1 MLEKLAKQTA
11 VYGISTI
18 VVRFLSYLLTPYY
31 TRVFGQ
37 ETYGVVTDIYALI
50 PLALTLLTMGME
62 SSYFRFSAKAEEAG
76 GDVKAAKRRLFATT
90 WGVTSL
96 AAAVFFLATAF
107 FRDGI
112 ARMMGEAYVAHP
124 EYVVWVGLIIL
135 FDVWACIPFS
145 RLREQG
151 RAMTFVGLKA
161 MNVVLNVALAFG
173 FGAAGLFATDFGV
186 GWVFVA
192 NLIASVVT
200 WLAIL
205 GTADRTVPKINWAL
219 LAAIFAYSLP
229 LLVGGL
235 AGTANEFIDRQL
247 IKYLVPEGA
256 MAQLGIYGAITK
268 IAVVMML
275 FYQMYRLAAEPFF
288 LSNFRKSDFVAMNAA
303 ALKYYV
309 MASMLIFLG
318 IALFRDVFALIVGRS
333 FREGIFIL
341 PVVLGANVLTGVW
354 LNLSFWYKR
363 EERTSLAIV
372 VTGAGLVAIV
382 AFGFWL
388 IPLWG
393 YYGAAWARLASE
405 TVMVAVSW
413 WLNRRYYPTPY
424 DWRRI
429 GEYVAAA
436 LAVFAVCE
444 ALTASADN
452 MFVSYAFNIVLFAL
466 YAAYLVRRERIGL
479 GGHAKEEISLLRRDA
494 GRVSHAQLFTG
505 LSGSGAL
512 ALAVAYVQY
521 LCCRHRRDGD
531 SCGEC
536 PDCKQ
541 IASLAHPDLHLVF
554 PVNKQ
559 GKKSGEVMRSDE
571 FLPLFRTLFDERGG
585 YVSPQDWYDRLDLG
599 KTLKGMIAAREADE
613 IIRKLSF
620 KSFEA
625 DYKTMLIWL
634 PEAMNER
641 PPTRSSKSSKS
652 LGSGRAFILVSEQPD
667 RLLPTIISRTQEAI
681 AAHSSPTYWNV
692 SRRERAFSDP
702 LQARNMARLAG
713 GDLLS

>member
-37 ETYGVVTDIYALI
+37 ETYGIVTDVYALI

-76 GDVKAAKRRLFATT
+76 GDVQGAKRRLFATT
-90 WGVTSL
+90 WGITSL
-96 AAAVFFLATAF
+96 AAAVFFALVAL
-107 FRDGI
+107 FRNGV
-112 ARMMGEAYVAHP
+112 ASLMGEAYTAHP
-124 EYVVWVGLIIL
+124 EYVVWVALIIL
-135 FDVWACIPFS
+135 FDVWGCIPFS

-161 MNVVLNVALAFG
+161 LNVVLNVALAFG

-192 NLIASVVT
+192 NLVASVVT
-200 WLAIL
+200 WLVIL
-205 GTADRTVPKINWAL
+205 TTTDRTVPRINWAL
-219 LAAIFAYSLP
+219 LTAVFAYSLP

-256 MAQLGIYGAITK
+256 MAQLGVYGAITK

-288 LSNFRKSDFVAMNAA
+288 LSNFKKSDFVAMNAA
-303 ALKYYV
+303 ALKYYI

-318 IALFRDVFALIVGRS
+318 IALFRDLFALIVGRD

-372 VTGAGLVAIV
+372 VTGSGLVAMTL
-382 AFGFWL
+382 FGFGL
-388 IPLWG
+388 IPTWG

-405 TVMVAVSW
+405 SVMVAVSW
-413 WLNRRYYPTPY
+413 WLNRRYFPTPY
-424 DWRRI
+424 PWRRI
-429 GEYVAAA
+429 WEYVITA

-444 ALTASADN
+444 AATRLTDN
-452 MFVSYAFNIVLFAL
+452 KFVIYAFNIVLFAGYGL
-466 YAAYLVRRERIGL
+466 YLIRRERIDVG
-479 GGHAKEEISLLRRDA
+479 AMLRS
-494 GRVSHAQLFTG
+494 VI
-505 LSGSGAL
+505 
-512 ALAVAYVQY
+512 
-521 LCCRHRRDGD
+521 
-531 SCGEC
+531 
-536 PDCKQ
+536 K
-541 IASLAHPDLHLVF
+541 
-554 PVNKQ
+554 
-559 GKKSGEVMRSDE
+559 
-571 FLPLFRTLFDERGG
+571 RG
-585 YVSPQDWYDRLDLG
+585 
-599 KTLKGMIAAREADE
+599 
-613 IIRKLSF
+613 
-620 KSFEA
+620 
-625 DYKTMLIWL
+625 
-634 PEAMNER
+634 
-641 PPTRSSKSSKS
+641 
-652 LGSGRAFILVSEQPD
+652 
-667 RLLPTIISRTQEAI
+667 
-681 AAHSSPTYWNV
+681 
-692 SRRERAFSDP
+692 
-702 LQARNMARLAG
+702 
-713 GDLLS
+713 

>member
-37 ETYGVVTDIYALI
+37 ETYGIVTDVYALI
-50 PLALTLLTMGME
+50 PLSLTLLTMGME

-76 GDVKAAKRRLFATT
+76 GDVQGAKRRLFATT
-90 WGVTSL
+90 WGITSL
-96 AAAVFFLATAF
+96 AAAVFFALVAL
-107 FRDGI
+107 FRNGV
-112 ARMMGEAYVAHP
+112 ASLMGEAYTAHP
-124 EYVVWVGLIIL
+124 EYVVWVALIIL
-135 FDVWACIPFS
+135 FDVWGCIPFS

-161 MNVVLNVALAFG
+161 LNVVLNVALAFG

-192 NLIASVVT
+192 NLVASVVT

-205 GTADRTVPKINWAL
+205 TTTDRTVPRINWAL
-219 LAAIFAYSLP
+219 LTAVFAYSLP

-256 MAQLGIYGAITK
+256 MAQLGVYGAITK

-288 LSNFRKSDFVAMNAA
+288 LSNFKKSDFVAMNAA

-318 IALFRDVFALIVGRS
+318 IALFRDLFALIVGRD

-372 VTGAGLVAIV
+372 VTGSGLVAMTL
-382 AFGFWL
+382 FGFGL
-388 IPLWG
+388 IPTWG

-405 TVMVAVSW
+405 SVMVAVSW
-413 WLNRRYYPTPY
+413 WLNRRYFPTPY
-424 DWRRI
+424 PWRRI
-429 GEYVAAA
+429 WEYVITA

-444 ALTASADN
+444 AATRLTDN
-452 MFVSYAFNIVLFAL
+452 KFVIYAFNIVLFAGYGL
-466 YAAYLVRRERIGL
+466 YLIRRERIDVG
-479 GGHAKEEISLLRRDA
+479 AMLRS
-494 GRVSHAQLFTG
+494 VI
-505 LSGSGAL
+505 
-512 ALAVAYVQY
+512 
-521 LCCRHRRDGD
+521 
-531 SCGEC
+531 
-536 PDCKQ
+536 K
-541 IASLAHPDLHLVF
+541 
-554 PVNKQ
+554 
-559 GKKSGEVMRSDE
+559 
-571 FLPLFRTLFDERGG
+571 RG
-585 YVSPQDWYDRLDLG
+585 
-599 KTLKGMIAAREADE
+599 
-613 IIRKLSF
+613 
-620 KSFEA
+620 
-625 DYKTMLIWL
+625 
-634 PEAMNER
+634 
-641 PPTRSSKSSKS
+641 
-652 LGSGRAFILVSEQPD
+652 
-667 RLLPTIISRTQEAI
+667 
-681 AAHSSPTYWNV
+681 
-692 SRRERAFSDP
+692 
-702 LQARNMARLAG
+702 
-713 GDLLS
+713 

>member
-31 TRVFGQ
+31 TRIFGQ
-37 ETYGVVTDIYALI
+37 ETYGIVTDIYALI

-76 GDVKAAKRRLFATT
+76 GDVRAAKRRLFATT

-96 AAAVFFLATAF
+96 AAVVFFVLVAS
-107 FRDGI
+107 FRNGV
-112 ARMMGEAYVAHP
+112 AGLMGEAYAAHP

-151 RAMTFVGLKA
+151 RALLFVGIKA
-161 MNVVLNVALAFG
+161 LNVVMNVALAVAFG
-173 FGAAGLFATDFGV
+173 VAGLFATEFGV

-200 WLAIL
+200 WLVIL
-205 GTADRTVPKINWAL
+205 ATVDRTVPKINWAL
-219 LAAIFAYSLP
+219 LAAVFAYSLP
-229 LLVGGL
+229 LLVSGL

-256 MAQLGIYGAITK
+256 MAQVGIYGAITK

-288 LSNFRKSDFVAMNAA
+288 LSNFKKSDFVQMNAA

-318 IALFRDVFALIVGRS
+318 IALFRDVFALIVGRD

-363 EERTSLAIV
+363 EEKTSLAIV
-372 VTGAGLVAIV
+372 VTGAGLVSMLV
-382 AFGFWL
+382 FGFWC
-388 IPLWG
+388 IPVWG

-405 TVMVAVSW
+405 STMVAVSW
-413 WLNRRYYPTPY
+413 WLNRRFYPTPY

-444 ALTASADN
+444 AVTACGGNKLIA
-452 MFVSYAFNIVLFAL
+452 YAFNIVLFAA
-466 YAAYLVRRERIGL
+466 YALYLVRRERIDV
-479 GGHAKEEISLLRRDA
+479 A
-494 GRVSHAQLFTG
+494 
-505 LSGSGAL
+505 AL
-512 ALAVAYVQY
+512 VKAAL
-521 LCCRHRRDGD
+521 
-531 SCGEC
+531 
-536 PDCKQ
+536 K
-541 IASLAHPDLHLVF
+541 
-554 PVNKQ
+554 
-559 GKKSGEVMRSDE
+559 
-571 FLPLFRTLFDERGG
+571 
-585 YVSPQDWYDRLDLG
+585 
-599 KTLKGMIAAREADE
+599 
-613 IIRKLSF
+613 RK
-620 KSFEA
+620 
-625 DYKTMLIWL
+625 
-634 PEAMNER
+634 
-641 PPTRSSKSSKS
+641 
-652 LGSGRAFILVSEQPD
+652 
-667 RLLPTIISRTQEAI
+667 
-681 AAHSSPTYWNV
+681 
-692 SRRERAFSDP
+692 
-702 LQARNMARLAG
+702 
-713 GDLLS
+713 

>member
-31 TRVFGQ
+31 TRIFGQ
-37 ETYGVVTDIYALI
+37 ETYGIVTDIYALI

-76 GDVKAAKRRLFATT
+76 GDVRAAKRRLFATT

-96 AAAVFFLATAF
+96 AAVVFFVLVAS
-107 FRDGI
+107 FRNGV
-112 ARMMGEAYVAHP
+112 AGLMGEAYAAHP

-151 RAMTFVGLKA
+151 RALLFVGIKA
-161 MNVVLNVALAFG
+161 LNVVMNVALAVAFG
-173 FGAAGLFATDFGV
+173 VAGLFATEFGV

-200 WLAIL
+200 WLVIL
-205 GTADRTVPKINWAL
+205 ATVDRTVPKINWAL
-219 LAAIFAYSLP
+219 LAAVFAYSLP

-256 MAQLGIYGAITK
+256 MAQVGIYGAITK

-275 FYQMYRLAAEPFF
+275 FYQMYRFSAEPFF
-288 LSNFRKSDFVAMNAA
+288 LSNFKKSDFVQMNAA

-318 IALFRDVFALIVGRS
+318 IALFRDVFALIVGRD

-363 EERTSLAIV
+363 EEKTSLAIV
-372 VTGAGLVAIV
+372 VTGAGLVSMLV
-382 AFGFWL
+382 FGFWC
-388 IPLWG
+388 IPVWG

-405 TVMVAVSW
+405 STMVAVSW
-413 WLNRRYYPTPY
+413 WLNRRFYPTPY

-444 ALTASADN
+444 AVTACGGNKLIA
-452 MFVSYAFNIVLFAL
+452 YAFNIVLFAA
-466 YAAYLVRRERIGL
+466 YALYLVRRERIDV
-479 GGHAKEEISLLRRDA
+479 A
-494 GRVSHAQLFTG
+494 
-505 LSGSGAL
+505 AL
-512 ALAVAYVQY
+512 VKAAL
-521 LCCRHRRDGD
+521 
-531 SCGEC
+531 
-536 PDCKQ
+536 K
-541 IASLAHPDLHLVF
+541 
-554 PVNKQ
+554 
-559 GKKSGEVMRSDE
+559 
-571 FLPLFRTLFDERGG
+571 
-585 YVSPQDWYDRLDLG
+585 
-599 KTLKGMIAAREADE
+599 
-613 IIRKLSF
+613 RK
-620 KSFEA
+620 
-625 DYKTMLIWL
+625 
-634 PEAMNER
+634 
-641 PPTRSSKSSKS
+641 
-652 LGSGRAFILVSEQPD
+652 
-667 RLLPTIISRTQEAI
+667 
-681 AAHSSPTYWNV
+681 
-692 SRRERAFSDP
+692 
-702 LQARNMARLAG
+702 
-713 GDLLS
+713 

>member
-31 TRVFGQ
+31 TRIFGQ
-37 ETYGVVTDIYALI
+37 ETYGIVTDIYALI

-76 GDVKAAKRRLFATT
+76 GDVRAAKRRLFATT

-96 AAAVFFLATAF
+96 AAVVFFVLVAS
-107 FRDGI
+107 FRNGV
-112 ARMMGEAYVAHP
+112 AGLMGEAYAAHP

-151 RAMTFVGLKA
+151 RALLFVGIKA
-161 MNVVLNVALAFG
+161 LNVVMNVALAVAFG
-173 FGAAGLFATDFGV
+173 VAGLFATEFGV

-200 WLAIL
+200 WLVIL
-205 GTADRTVPKINWAL
+205 ATVDRTVPKINWAL
-219 LAAIFAYSLP
+219 LAAVFAYSLP

-256 MAQLGIYGAITK
+256 MAQVGIYGAITK

-275 FYQMYRLAAEPFF
+275 FSQMYRLAAEPFF
-288 LSNFRKSDFVAMNAA
+288 LSNFKKSDFVQMNAA

-318 IALFRDVFALIVGRS
+318 IALFRDVFALIVGRD

-363 EERTSLAIV
+363 EEKTSLAIV
-372 VTGAGLVAIV
+372 VTGAGLVSMLV
-382 AFGFWL
+382 FGFWC
-388 IPLWG
+388 IPVWG

-405 TVMVAVSW
+405 STMVAVSW
-413 WLNRRYYPTPY
+413 WLNRRFYPTPY

-436 LAVFAVCE
+436 LAVFAMCE
-444 ALTASADN
+444 AVTACGGNKLIA
-452 MFVSYAFNIVLFAL
+452 YAFNIVLFAA
-466 YAAYLVRRERIGL
+466 YALYLVRRERI
-479 GGHAKEEISLLRRDA
+479 D
-494 GRVSHAQLFTG
+494 VS
-505 LSGSGAL
+505 AL
-512 ALAVAYVQY
+512 VKAAL
-521 LCCRHRRDGD
+521 
-531 SCGEC
+531 
-536 PDCKQ
+536 K
-541 IASLAHPDLHLVF
+541 
-554 PVNKQ
+554 
-559 GKKSGEVMRSDE
+559 
-571 FLPLFRTLFDERGG
+571 
-585 YVSPQDWYDRLDLG
+585 
-599 KTLKGMIAAREADE
+599 
-613 IIRKLSF
+613 RK
-620 KSFEA
+620 
-625 DYKTMLIWL
+625 
-634 PEAMNER
+634 
-641 PPTRSSKSSKS
+641 
-652 LGSGRAFILVSEQPD
+652 
-667 RLLPTIISRTQEAI
+667 
-681 AAHSSPTYWNV
+681 
-692 SRRERAFSDP
+692 
-702 LQARNMARLAG
+702 
-713 GDLLS
+713 

>member
-31 TRVFGQ
+31 TRIFGQ
-37 ETYGVVTDIYALI
+37 ETYGIVTDIYALI

-76 GDVKAAKRRLFATT
+76 GDVRAAKRRLFATT

-96 AAAVFFLATAF
+96 AAVVFFVLVVS
-107 FRDGI
+107 FRNGV
-112 ARMMGEAYVAHP
+112 AGLMGEAYAAHP

-151 RAMTFVGLKA
+151 RALLFVGIKA
-161 MNVVLNVALAFG
+161 LNVVMNVALAVAFG
-173 FGAAGLFATDFGV
+173 VAGLFATEFGV

-200 WLAIL
+200 WLVIL
-205 GTADRTVPKINWAL
+205 ATVDRTVPKINWAL
-219 LAAIFAYSLP
+219 LAAVFAYSLP

-256 MAQLGIYGAITK
+256 MAQVGIYGAITK

-288 LSNFRKSDFVAMNAA
+288 LSNFKKSDFVQMNAA

-318 IALFRDVFALIVGRS
+318 IALFRDVFALIVGRD

-363 EERTSLAIV
+363 EEKTSLAIV
-372 VTGAGLVAIV
+372 VTGAGLVSMLV
-382 AFGFWL
+382 FGFWC
-388 IPLWG
+388 IPVWG

-405 TVMVAVSW
+405 STMVAVSW
-413 WLNRRYYPTPY
+413 WLNRRFYPTPY

-444 ALTASADN
+444 AVTACGGNKLIA
-452 MFVSYAFNIVLFAL
+452 YAFNIVLFAA
-466 YAAYLVRRERIGL
+466 YALYLVRRERIDV
-479 GGHAKEEISLLRRDA
+479 A
-494 GRVSHAQLFTG
+494 
-505 LSGSGAL
+505 AL
-512 ALAVAYVQY
+512 VKAAL
-521 LCCRHRRDGD
+521 
-531 SCGEC
+531 
-536 PDCKQ
+536 K
-541 IASLAHPDLHLVF
+541 
-554 PVNKQ
+554 
-559 GKKSGEVMRSDE
+559 
-571 FLPLFRTLFDERGG
+571 
-585 YVSPQDWYDRLDLG
+585 
-599 KTLKGMIAAREADE
+599 
-613 IIRKLSF
+613 RK
-620 KSFEA
+620 
-625 DYKTMLIWL
+625 
-634 PEAMNER
+634 
-641 PPTRSSKSSKS
+641 
-652 LGSGRAFILVSEQPD
+652 
-667 RLLPTIISRTQEAI
+667 
-681 AAHSSPTYWNV
+681 
-692 SRRERAFSDP
+692 
-702 LQARNMARLAG
+702 
-713 GDLLS
+713 

>member
-31 TRVFGQ
+31 TRIFGQ
-37 ETYGVVTDIYALI
+37 ETYGIVTDIYALI

-76 GDVKAAKRRLFATT
+76 GDVRAAKRRLFATT

-96 AAAVFFLATAF
+96 AAVAF
-107 FRDGI
+107 FVLVASFRNGV
-112 ARMMGEAYVAHP
+112 AGLMGEAYAAHP

-151 RAMTFVGLKA
+151 RALLFVGIKA
-161 MNVVLNVALAFG
+161 LNVVMNVALAVAFG
-173 FGAAGLFATDFGV
+173 VAGLFATEFGV

-200 WLAIL
+200 WLVIL
-205 GTADRTVPKINWAL
+205 ATVDRTVPKINWAL
-219 LAAIFAYSLP
+219 LAAVFAYSLP

-256 MAQLGIYGAITK
+256 MAQVGIYGAITK

-288 LSNFRKSDFVAMNAA
+288 LSNFKKSDFVQMNAA

-318 IALFRDVFALIVGRS
+318 IALFRDVFALIVGRD

-363 EERTSLAIV
+363 EEKTSLAIV
-372 VTGAGLVAIV
+372 VTGAGLVSMLV
-382 AFGFWL
+382 FGFWC
-388 IPLWG
+388 IPVWG

-405 TVMVAVSW
+405 STMVAVSW
-413 WLNRRYYPTPY
+413 WLNRRFYPTPY

-429 GEYVAAA
+429 GEYVVAA

-444 ALTASADN
+444 AVTACGGNKLIA
-452 MFVSYAFNIVLFAL
+452 YAFNIVLFAA
-466 YAAYLVRRERIGL
+466 YALYLVRRERIDV
-479 GGHAKEEISLLRRDA
+479 A
-494 GRVSHAQLFTG
+494 
-505 LSGSGAL
+505 AL
-512 ALAVAYVQY
+512 VKAAL
-521 LCCRHRRDGD
+521 
-531 SCGEC
+531 
-536 PDCKQ
+536 K
-541 IASLAHPDLHLVF
+541 
-554 PVNKQ
+554 
-559 GKKSGEVMRSDE
+559 
-571 FLPLFRTLFDERGG
+571 
-585 YVSPQDWYDRLDLG
+585 
-599 KTLKGMIAAREADE
+599 
-613 IIRKLSF
+613 RK
-620 KSFEA
+620 
-625 DYKTMLIWL
+625 
-634 PEAMNER
+634 
-641 PPTRSSKSSKS
+641 
-652 LGSGRAFILVSEQPD
+652 
-667 RLLPTIISRTQEAI
+667 
-681 AAHSSPTYWNV
+681 
-692 SRRERAFSDP
+692 
-702 LQARNMARLAG
+702 
-713 GDLLS
+713 

>member
-31 TRVFGQ
+31 TRIFGQ
-37 ETYGVVTDIYALI
+37 ETYGIVTDIYALI

-76 GDVKAAKRRLFATT
+76 GDVRAAKRRLFATT

-96 AAAVFFLATAF
+96 AAVVFFVLVAS
-107 FRDGI
+107 FRNGV
-112 ARMMGEAYVAHP
+112 AGLMGEAYAAHP

-151 RAMTFVGLKA
+151 RALLFVGIKA
-161 MNVVLNVALAFG
+161 LNVVMNVALAVAFG
-173 FGAAGLFATDFGV
+173 VAGLFATEFGV

-200 WLAIL
+200 WLVIL
-205 GTADRTVPKINWAL
+205 ATVDRTVPKINWAL
-219 LAAIFAYSLP
+219 LAAVFAYSLP

-256 MAQLGIYGAITK
+256 MAQVGIYGAITK

-288 LSNFRKSDFVAMNAA
+288 LSNFKKSDFVQMNAA

-318 IALFRDVFALIVGRS
+318 IALFRDVSALIVGRD

-363 EERTSLAIV
+363 EEKTSLAIV
-372 VTGAGLVAIV
+372 VTGAGLVSMLV
-382 AFGFWL
+382 FGFWC
-388 IPLWG
+388 IPVWG

-405 TVMVAVSW
+405 STMVAVSW
-413 WLNRRYYPTPY
+413 WLNRRFYPTPY

-436 LAVFAVCE
+436 PAVFAVCE
-444 ALTASADN
+444 AVTACGGNKLIA
-452 MFVSYAFNIVLFAL
+452 YAFNIVLFAA
-466 YAAYLVRRERIGL
+466 YALYLVRRERIDV
-479 GGHAKEEISLLRRDA
+479 A
-494 GRVSHAQLFTG
+494 
-505 LSGSGAL
+505 AL
-512 ALAVAYVQY
+512 VKAAL
-521 LCCRHRRDGD
+521 
-531 SCGEC
+531 
-536 PDCKQ
+536 K
-541 IASLAHPDLHLVF
+541 
-554 PVNKQ
+554 
-559 GKKSGEVMRSDE
+559 
-571 FLPLFRTLFDERGG
+571 
-585 YVSPQDWYDRLDLG
+585 
-599 KTLKGMIAAREADE
+599 
-613 IIRKLSF
+613 RK
-620 KSFEA
+620 
-625 DYKTMLIWL
+625 
-634 PEAMNER
+634 
-641 PPTRSSKSSKS
+641 
-652 LGSGRAFILVSEQPD
+652 
-667 RLLPTIISRTQEAI
+667 
-681 AAHSSPTYWNV
+681 
-692 SRRERAFSDP
+692 
-702 LQARNMARLAG
+702 
-713 GDLLS
+713 

>member
-31 TRVFGQ
+31 TRIFGQ
-37 ETYGVVTDIYALI
+37 ETYGIVTDIYALI

-76 GDVKAAKRRLFATT
+76 GDVRAAKRRLFATT

-96 AAAVFFLATAF
+96 AAVVFFVLVAS
-107 FRDGI
+107 FRNGV
-112 ARMMGEAYVAHP
+112 AGLMGEAYAAHP

-151 RAMTFVGLKA
+151 RALLFVGIKA
-161 MNVVLNVALAFG
+161 LNVVMNVALAVAFG
-173 FGAAGLFATDFGV
+173 VAGLFATEFGV

-200 WLAIL
+200 WLVIL
-205 GTADRTVPKINWAL
+205 ATVDRTVPKINWAL
-219 LAAIFAYSLP
+219 LAAVFAYSLP

-256 MAQLGIYGAITK
+256 MAQVGIYGAITK
-268 IAVVMML
+268 IAVVIML

-288 LSNFRKSDFVAMNAA
+288 LSNFKKSDFVQMNAA

-318 IALFRDVFALIVGRS
+318 IALFRDVFALIVGRD

-363 EERTSLAIV
+363 EEKTSLAIV
-372 VTGAGLVAIV
+372 VTGAGLVSMLV
-382 AFGFWL
+382 FGFWC
-388 IPLWG
+388 IPVWG

-405 TVMVAVSW
+405 STMVAVSW
-413 WLNRRYYPTPY
+413 WLNRRFYPTPY

-444 ALTASADN
+444 AVTACGGNKLIA
-452 MFVSYAFNIVLFAL
+452 YAFNIVLFAA
-466 YAAYLVRRERIGL
+466 YALYLVRRERIDV
-479 GGHAKEEISLLRRDA
+479 A
-494 GRVSHAQLFTG
+494 
-505 LSGSGAL
+505 AL
-512 ALAVAYVQY
+512 VKAAL
-521 LCCRHRRDGD
+521 
-531 SCGEC
+531 
-536 PDCKQ
+536 K
-541 IASLAHPDLHLVF
+541 
-554 PVNKQ
+554 
-559 GKKSGEVMRSDE
+559 
-571 FLPLFRTLFDERGG
+571 
-585 YVSPQDWYDRLDLG
+585 
-599 KTLKGMIAAREADE
+599 
-613 IIRKLSF
+613 RK
-620 KSFEA
+620 
-625 DYKTMLIWL
+625 
-634 PEAMNER
+634 
-641 PPTRSSKSSKS
+641 
-652 LGSGRAFILVSEQPD
+652 
-667 RLLPTIISRTQEAI
+667 
-681 AAHSSPTYWNV
+681 
-692 SRRERAFSDP
+692 
-702 LQARNMARLAG
+702 
-713 GDLLS
+713 

>member
-31 TRVFGQ
+31 TRIFGQ
-37 ETYGVVTDIYALI
+37 ETYGIVTDIYALI

-76 GDVKAAKRRLFATT
+76 GDVRAAKRRLFATT

-96 AAAVFFLATAF
+96 AAVVFFVLVAS
-107 FRDGI
+107 FRNGV
-112 ARMMGEAYVAHP
+112 AGLMGEAYAAHP

-151 RAMTFVGLKA
+151 RALLFVGIKA
-161 MNVVLNVALAFG
+161 LNVVMNVALAVAFG
-173 FGAAGLFATDFGV
+173 VAGLFATEFGV

-200 WLAIL
+200 WLVIL
-205 GTADRTVPKINWAL
+205 ATVDRTVPKINWAL
-219 LAAIFAYSLP
+219 LAAVFAYSLP

-288 LSNFRKSDFVAMNAA
+288 LSNFKKSDFVQMNAA

-318 IALFRDVFALIVGRS
+318 IALFRDVFALIVGRD

-363 EERTSLAIV
+363 EEKTSLAIV
-372 VTGAGLVAIV
+372 VTGAGLVSMLV
-382 AFGFWL
+382 FGFWC
-388 IPLWG
+388 IPVWG

-405 TVMVAVSW
+405 STMVAVSW
-413 WLNRRYYPTPY
+413 WLNRRFYPTPY

-444 ALTASADN
+444 AVTACGGNKLIA
-452 MFVSYAFNIVLFAL
+452 YAFNIVLFAA
-466 YAAYLVRRERIGL
+466 YALYLVRRERIDV
-479 GGHAKEEISLLRRDA
+479 A
-494 GRVSHAQLFTG
+494 
-505 LSGSGAL
+505 AL
-512 ALAVAYVQY
+512 VKAAL
-521 LCCRHRRDGD
+521 
-531 SCGEC
+531 
-536 PDCKQ
+536 K
-541 IASLAHPDLHLVF
+541 
-554 PVNKQ
+554 
-559 GKKSGEVMRSDE
+559 
-571 FLPLFRTLFDERGG
+571 
-585 YVSPQDWYDRLDLG
+585 
-599 KTLKGMIAAREADE
+599 
-613 IIRKLSF
+613 RK
-620 KSFEA
+620 
-625 DYKTMLIWL
+625 
-634 PEAMNER
+634 
-641 PPTRSSKSSKS
+641 
-652 LGSGRAFILVSEQPD
+652 
-667 RLLPTIISRTQEAI
+667 
-681 AAHSSPTYWNV
+681 
-692 SRRERAFSDP
+692 
-702 LQARNMARLAG
+702 
-713 GDLLS
+713 

>member
-31 TRVFGQ
+31 TRIFGQ
-37 ETYGVVTDIYALI
+37 ETYGIVTDIYALI
-50 PLALTLLTMGME
+50 PLALTLLTMGLE

-76 GDVKAAKRRLFATT
+76 GDVRAAKRRLFATT

-96 AAAVFFLATAF
+96 AAVVFFVLVAS
-107 FRDGI
+107 FRNGV
-112 ARMMGEAYVAHP
+112 AGLMGEAYAAHP

-151 RAMTFVGLKA
+151 RALLFVGIKA
-161 MNVVLNVALAFG
+161 LNVVMNVALAVAFG
-173 FGAAGLFATDFGV
+173 VAGLFATEFGV

-200 WLAIL
+200 WLVIL
-205 GTADRTVPKINWAL
+205 ATVDRTVPKINWAL
-219 LAAIFAYSLP
+219 LAAVFAYSLP

-256 MAQLGIYGAITK
+256 MAQVGIYGAITK

-288 LSNFRKSDFVAMNAA
+288 LSNFKKSDFVQMNAA

-318 IALFRDVFALIVGRS
+318 IALFRDVFALIVGRD

-363 EERTSLAIV
+363 EEKTSLAIV
-372 VTGAGLVAIV
+372 VTGAGLVSMLV
-382 AFGFWL
+382 FGFWC
-388 IPLWG
+388 IPVWG

-405 TVMVAVSW
+405 STMVAVSW
-413 WLNRRYYPTPY
+413 WLNRRFYPTPY

-444 ALTASADN
+444 AVTACGGNKLIA
-452 MFVSYAFNIVLFAL
+452 YAFNIVLFAA
-466 YAAYLVRRERIGL
+466 YALYLVRRERIDV
-479 GGHAKEEISLLRRDA
+479 A
-494 GRVSHAQLFTG
+494 
-505 LSGSGAL
+505 AL
-512 ALAVAYVQY
+512 VKAAL
-521 LCCRHRRDGD
+521 
-531 SCGEC
+531 
-536 PDCKQ
+536 K
-541 IASLAHPDLHLVF
+541 
-554 PVNKQ
+554 
-559 GKKSGEVMRSDE
+559 
-571 FLPLFRTLFDERGG
+571 
-585 YVSPQDWYDRLDLG
+585 
-599 KTLKGMIAAREADE
+599 
-613 IIRKLSF
+613 RK
-620 KSFEA
+620 
-625 DYKTMLIWL
+625 
-634 PEAMNER
+634 
-641 PPTRSSKSSKS
+641 
-652 LGSGRAFILVSEQPD
+652 
-667 RLLPTIISRTQEAI
+667 
-681 AAHSSPTYWNV
+681 
-692 SRRERAFSDP
+692 
-702 LQARNMARLAG
+702 
-713 GDLLS
+713 

>member
-31 TRVFGQ
+31 TRIFGQ
-37 ETYGVVTDIYALI
+37 ETYGIVTDIYALI

-76 GDVKAAKRRLFATT
+76 GDVRAAKRRLFATT

-96 AAAVFFLATAF
+96 AAVVFFVLVAS
-107 FRDGI
+107 FRNGV
-112 ARMMGEAYVAHP
+112 AGLMGEAYAAHP

-151 RAMTFVGLKA
+151 RALLFVGIKA
-161 MNVVLNVALAFG
+161 LNVVMNVALAVAFG
-173 FGAAGLFATDFGV
+173 VAGLFATEFGV

-200 WLAIL
+200 WLVIL
-205 GTADRTVPKINWAL
+205 ATVDRTVPKINWAL
-219 LAAIFAYSLP
+219 LAAVFAYSLP

-256 MAQLGIYGAITK
+256 MAQVGIYGAITK

-288 LSNFRKSDFVAMNAA
+288 LSNFKKSDFVQMNAA

-318 IALFRDVFALIVGRS
+318 IALFRDVFALIVGRD

-363 EERTSLAIV
+363 EEKTSLAIV
-372 VTGAGLVAIV
+372 VTGAGLVSMLV
-382 AFGFWL
+382 FGFWC
-388 IPLWG
+388 IPVWG
-393 YYGAAWARLASE
+393 YFGAAWARLASE
-405 TVMVAVSW
+405 STMVAVSW
-413 WLNRRYYPTPY
+413 WLNRRFYPTPY

-444 ALTASADN
+444 AVTACGGNKLIA
-452 MFVSYAFNIVLFAL
+452 YAFNIVLFAA
-466 YAAYLVRRERIGL
+466 YALYLVRRERIDV
-479 GGHAKEEISLLRRDA
+479 A
-494 GRVSHAQLFTG
+494 
-505 LSGSGAL
+505 AL
-512 ALAVAYVQY
+512 VKAAL
-521 LCCRHRRDGD
+521 
-531 SCGEC
+531 
-536 PDCKQ
+536 K
-541 IASLAHPDLHLVF
+541 
-554 PVNKQ
+554 
-559 GKKSGEVMRSDE
+559 
-571 FLPLFRTLFDERGG
+571 
-585 YVSPQDWYDRLDLG
+585 
-599 KTLKGMIAAREADE
+599 
-613 IIRKLSF
+613 RK
-620 KSFEA
+620 
-625 DYKTMLIWL
+625 
-634 PEAMNER
+634 
-641 PPTRSSKSSKS
+641 
-652 LGSGRAFILVSEQPD
+652 
-667 RLLPTIISRTQEAI
+667 
-681 AAHSSPTYWNV
+681 
-692 SRRERAFSDP
+692 
-702 LQARNMARLAG
+702 
-713 GDLLS
+713 

>member
-31 TRVFGQ
+31 TRIFGQ
-37 ETYGVVTDIYALI
+37 ETYGIVTDIYALI

-76 GDVKAAKRRLFATT
+76 GDVRAAKRRLFATT

-96 AAAVFFLATAF
+96 AAVVFFVLVAS
-107 FRDGI
+107 FRNGV
-112 ARMMGEAYVAHP
+112 AGLMGEAYAAHP

-151 RAMTFVGLKA
+151 RALLFVGIKA
-161 MNVVLNVALAFG
+161 LNVVMNVALAVAFG
-173 FGAAGLFATDFGV
+173 VAGLFATEFGV

-200 WLAIL
+200 WLVIL
-205 GTADRTVPKINWAL
+205 ATVDRTVPKINWAL
-219 LAAIFAYSLP
+219 LAAVFAYSLP

-256 MAQLGIYGAITK
+256 MAQVGIYGAITK

-288 LSNFRKSDFVAMNAA
+288 LSNFKKSDFVQMNAA

-318 IALFRDVFALIVGRS
+318 IALFRDVFALIVGRD

-354 LNLSFWYKR
+354 LNLSFWYNR
-363 EERTSLAIV
+363 EEKTSLAIV
-372 VTGAGLVAIV
+372 VTGAGLVSMLV
-382 AFGFWL
+382 FGFWC
-388 IPLWG
+388 IPVWG

-405 TVMVAVSW
+405 STMVAVSW
-413 WLNRRYYPTPY
+413 WLNRRFYPTPY

-444 ALTASADN
+444 AVTACGGNKLIA
-452 MFVSYAFNIVLFAL
+452 YAFNIVLFAA
-466 YAAYLVRRERIGL
+466 YALYLVRRERIDV
-479 GGHAKEEISLLRRDA
+479 A
-494 GRVSHAQLFTG
+494 
-505 LSGSGAL
+505 AL
-512 ALAVAYVQY
+512 VKAAL
-521 LCCRHRRDGD
+521 
-531 SCGEC
+531 
-536 PDCKQ
+536 K
-541 IASLAHPDLHLVF
+541 
-554 PVNKQ
+554 
-559 GKKSGEVMRSDE
+559 
-571 FLPLFRTLFDERGG
+571 
-585 YVSPQDWYDRLDLG
+585 
-599 KTLKGMIAAREADE
+599 
-613 IIRKLSF
+613 RK
-620 KSFEA
+620 
-625 DYKTMLIWL
+625 
-634 PEAMNER
+634 
-641 PPTRSSKSSKS
+641 
-652 LGSGRAFILVSEQPD
+652 
-667 RLLPTIISRTQEAI
+667 
-681 AAHSSPTYWNV
+681 
-692 SRRERAFSDP
+692 
-702 LQARNMARLAG
+702 
-713 GDLLS
+713 

>member
-37 ETYGVVTDIYALI
+37 ETYGIVTDVYALI

-76 GDVKAAKRRLFATT
+76 GDVQGAKRRLFATT
-90 WGVTSL
+90 WGITSL
-96 AAAVFFLATAF
+96 AAAVFFALVAL
-107 FRDGI
+107 FRNGV
-112 ARMMGEAYVAHP
+112 ASLMGEAYTAHP
-124 EYVVWVGLIIL
+124 EYVVWVALIIL
-135 FDVWACIPFS
+135 FDVWGCIPFS

-161 MNVVLNVALAFG
+161 LNVVLNVALAFG

-192 NLIASVVT
+192 NLVASVVT

-205 GTADRTVPKINWAL
+205 TTTDRTVPRINWAL
-219 LAAIFAYSLP
+219 LTAVFAYSLP

-256 MAQLGIYGAITK
+256 MAQLGVYGAITK

-288 LSNFRKSDFVAMNAA
+288 LSNFKKSDFVAMNAA

-318 IALFRDVFALIVGRS
+318 IALFRDLFALIVGRD

-372 VTGAGLVAIV
+372 VTGSGLVAMTL
-382 AFGFWL
+382 FGFGL
-388 IPLWG
+388 IPTWG

-405 TVMVAVSW
+405 SVMVAVSW
-413 WLNRRYYPTPY
+413 WLNRRYFPTPY
-424 DWRRI
+424 PWRRI
-429 GEYVAAA
+429 WEYVITA
-436 LAVFAVCE
+436 LAVFGLCE
-444 ALTASADN
+444 AMTRLTDN
-452 MFVSYAFNIVLFAL
+452 MFVVYAFNIVLFAGYGL
-466 YAAYLVRRERIGL
+466 YLIRRERIDVG
-479 GGHAKEEISLLRRDA
+479 AMLRS
-494 GRVSHAQLFTG
+494 VI
-505 LSGSGAL
+505 
-512 ALAVAYVQY
+512 
-521 LCCRHRRDGD
+521 
-531 SCGEC
+531 
-536 PDCKQ
+536 K
-541 IASLAHPDLHLVF
+541 
-554 PVNKQ
+554 
-559 GKKSGEVMRSDE
+559 
-571 FLPLFRTLFDERGG
+571 RG
-585 YVSPQDWYDRLDLG
+585 
-599 KTLKGMIAAREADE
+599 
-613 IIRKLSF
+613 
-620 KSFEA
+620 
-625 DYKTMLIWL
+625 
-634 PEAMNER
+634 
-641 PPTRSSKSSKS
+641 
-652 LGSGRAFILVSEQPD
+652 
-667 RLLPTIISRTQEAI
+667 
-681 AAHSSPTYWNV
+681 
-692 SRRERAFSDP
+692 
-702 LQARNMARLAG
+702 
-713 GDLLS
+713 

>member
-37 ETYGVVTDIYALI
+37 ETYGIVTDVYALI

-76 GDVKAAKRRLFATT
+76 GDVQGAKRRLFATT
-90 WGVTSL
+90 WGITSL
-96 AAAVFFLATAF
+96 AAAVFFALVAL
-107 FRDGI
+107 FRNGV
-112 ARMMGEAYVAHP
+112 ASLMGEAYTAHP
-124 EYVVWVGLIIL
+124 EYVVWVALIIL
-135 FDVWACIPFS
+135 FDVWGCIPFS

-161 MNVVLNVALAFG
+161 LNVVLNVALAFG

-192 NLIASVVT
+192 NLVASVVT

-205 GTADRTVPKINWAL
+205 TTTDRTVPRINWAL
-219 LAAIFAYSLP
+219 LTAVFAYSLP

-256 MAQLGIYGAITK
+256 MAQLGVYGAITK

-288 LSNFRKSDFVAMNAA
+288 LSNFKKSDFVAMNAA

-318 IALFRDVFALIVGRS
+318 IALFRDLFALIVGRD

-372 VTGAGLVAIV
+372 VTGSGLVAITL
-382 AFGFWL
+382 FGFGL
-388 IPLWG
+388 IPTWG

-405 TVMVAVSW
+405 SVMVAVSW
-413 WLNRRYYPTPY
+413 WLNRRYFPTPY
-424 DWRRI
+424 PWRRI
-429 GEYVAAA
+429 WEYVITA
-436 LAVFAVCE
+436 LAVFGLCE
-444 ALTASADN
+444 AMTRLTDN
-452 MFVSYAFNIVLFAL
+452 MFVVYAFNIVLFAGYGL
-466 YAAYLVRRERIGL
+466 YLIRRERIDVG
-479 GGHAKEEISLLRRDA
+479 AMLRS
-494 GRVSHAQLFTG
+494 VI
-505 LSGSGAL
+505 
-512 ALAVAYVQY
+512 
-521 LCCRHRRDGD
+521 
-531 SCGEC
+531 
-536 PDCKQ
+536 K
-541 IASLAHPDLHLVF
+541 
-554 PVNKQ
+554 
-559 GKKSGEVMRSDE
+559 
-571 FLPLFRTLFDERGG
+571 RG
-585 YVSPQDWYDRLDLG
+585 
-599 KTLKGMIAAREADE
+599 
-613 IIRKLSF
+613 
-620 KSFEA
+620 
-625 DYKTMLIWL
+625 
-634 PEAMNER
+634 
-641 PPTRSSKSSKS
+641 
-652 LGSGRAFILVSEQPD
+652 
-667 RLLPTIISRTQEAI
+667 
-681 AAHSSPTYWNV
+681 
-692 SRRERAFSDP
+692 
-702 LQARNMARLAG
+702 
-713 GDLLS
+713 

>member
-31 TRVFGQ
+31 TRIFGQ
-37 ETYGVVTDIYALI
+37 ETYGIVTDIYALI

-76 GDVKAAKRRLFATT
+76 GDVRAAKRRLFATT

-96 AAAVFFLATAF
+96 AAVVFFVLVAS
-107 FRDGI
+107 FRNGV
-112 ARMMGEAYVAHP
+112 AGLMGEAYAAHP

-151 RAMTFVGLKA
+151 RALLFVGIKA
-161 MNVVLNVALAFG
+161 LNVVMNVALAVAFG
-173 FGAAGLFATDFGV
+173 VAGLFATEFGV

-200 WLAIL
+200 WLVIL
-205 GTADRTVPKINWAL
+205 ATVDRTVPKINWAL
-219 LAAIFAYSLP
+219 LAAVFAYSLP

-256 MAQLGIYGAITK
+256 MAQVGIYGAITK

-288 LSNFRKSDFVAMNAA
+288 LSNFKKSDFVQMNAA

-318 IALFRDVFALIVGRS
+318 IALFRDVFALIVGRD

-363 EERTSLAIV
+363 EETTSLAIV
-372 VTGAGLVAIV
+372 VTGAGLVSMLV
-382 AFGFWL
+382 FGFWC
-388 IPLWG
+388 IPVWG

-405 TVMVAVSW
+405 STMVAVSW
-413 WLNRRYYPTPY
+413 WLNRRFYPTPY

-444 ALTASADN
+444 AVTACGGNKLIA
-452 MFVSYAFNIVLFAL
+452 YAFNIVLFAA
-466 YAAYLVRRERIGL
+466 YALYLVRRERIDV
-479 GGHAKEEISLLRRDA
+479 A
-494 GRVSHAQLFTG
+494 
-505 LSGSGAL
+505 AL
-512 ALAVAYVQY
+512 VKAAL
-521 LCCRHRRDGD
+521 
-531 SCGEC
+531 
-536 PDCKQ
+536 K
-541 IASLAHPDLHLVF
+541 
-554 PVNKQ
+554 
-559 GKKSGEVMRSDE
+559 
-571 FLPLFRTLFDERGG
+571 
-585 YVSPQDWYDRLDLG
+585 
-599 KTLKGMIAAREADE
+599 
-613 IIRKLSF
+613 RK
-620 KSFEA
+620 
-625 DYKTMLIWL
+625 
-634 PEAMNER
+634 
-641 PPTRSSKSSKS
+641 
-652 LGSGRAFILVSEQPD
+652 
-667 RLLPTIISRTQEAI
+667 
-681 AAHSSPTYWNV
+681 
-692 SRRERAFSDP
+692 
-702 LQARNMARLAG
+702 
-713 GDLLS
+713 

>member
-31 TRVFGQ
+31 TRIFGQ
-37 ETYGVVTDIYALI
+37 ETYGIVTDIYALI

-76 GDVKAAKRRLFATT
+76 GDVRAAKRRLFATT

-96 AAAVFFLATAF
+96 AAVVFFVLVAS
-107 FRDGI
+107 FRNGV
-112 ARMMGEAYVAHP
+112 AGLMGEAYAAHP

-151 RAMTFVGLKA
+151 RALLFVGIKA
-161 MNVVLNVALAFG
+161 LNVVMNVALAVAFG
-173 FGAAGLFATDFGV
+173 VAGLFATEFGV

-200 WLAIL
+200 WLVIL
-205 GTADRTVPKINWAL
+205 ATVDRTVPKINWAL
-219 LAAIFAYSLP
+219 LAAVFAYSLP

-256 MAQLGIYGAITK
+256 MAQVGIYGAITK

-288 LSNFRKSDFVAMNAA
+288 LSNFKKSDFVQMNAA

-318 IALFRDVFALIVGRS
+318 IALFRDVFALIVGRD

-363 EERTSLAIV
+363 EEKTSLAIV
-372 VTGAGLVAIV
+372 VTGAGLGSMLV
-382 AFGFWL
+382 FGFWC
-388 IPLWG
+388 IPVWG

-405 TVMVAVSW
+405 STMVAVSW
-413 WLNRRYYPTPY
+413 WLNRRFYPTPY

-444 ALTASADN
+444 AVTACGDN
-452 MFVSYAFNIVLFAL
+452 KLIAYAFNIVLFAA
-466 YAAYLVRRERIGL
+466 YALYLVRRERIDV
-479 GGHAKEEISLLRRDA
+479 A
-494 GRVSHAQLFTG
+494 
-505 LSGSGAL
+505 AL
-512 ALAVAYVQY
+512 VKAAL
-521 LCCRHRRDGD
+521 
-531 SCGEC
+531 
-536 PDCKQ
+536 K
-541 IASLAHPDLHLVF
+541 
-554 PVNKQ
+554 
-559 GKKSGEVMRSDE
+559 
-571 FLPLFRTLFDERGG
+571 
-585 YVSPQDWYDRLDLG
+585 
-599 KTLKGMIAAREADE
+599 
-613 IIRKLSF
+613 RK
-620 KSFEA
+620 
-625 DYKTMLIWL
+625 
-634 PEAMNER
+634 
-641 PPTRSSKSSKS
+641 
-652 LGSGRAFILVSEQPD
+652 
-667 RLLPTIISRTQEAI
+667 
-681 AAHSSPTYWNV
+681 
-692 SRRERAFSDP
+692 
-702 LQARNMARLAG
+702 
-713 GDLLS
+713 